1 MNINHVALWAH
12 DIELLK
18 DFYCRWFNAS
28 ATPEYHNPVRGLTS
42 YLLSF
47 PDGGATL
54 EIMNEPEISDIGS
67 AGNYVDSAISPYHS
81 AARRR

>member
-12 DIELLK
+12 DIELLE

-67 AGNYVDSAISPYHS
+67 AGNYVDSAISPYH
-81 AARRR
+81 